1 MNVKQ
6 IILEVNETKEKGTK
20 NHKMPH
26 IIFLLEMDLELLVKF
41 LQVNLFLLV
50 VD

>member
-26 IIFLLEMDLELLVKF
+26 IIFFIRDGS
-41 LQVNLFLLV
+41 
-50 VD
+50 